1 MKTTLKILVVLMTFG
16 GSFAMAGGTLAVT
29 RMEKDGTC
37 NLVVTQT
44 NSSARIAF
52 EVLRLLQYDP
62 DLAEWVDRTVEL
74 PAGKKTGEIE
84 SGTLVALSPITH
96 RVGLFWL
103 EWKENGQT
111 LSAFVHSGP
120 VLCNDVRLGPP
131 PKPDLIAQCV
141 PGTNSARAVFVPDPT
156 KLKKNDKD

>member
-1 MKTTLKILVVLMTFG
+1 MKTILEILVVLVTLV

-29 RMEKDGTC
+29 RIEKDGTC
-37 NLVVTQT
+37 NLAVTRS

-52 EVLRLLQYDP
+52 EALRLLQYDP
-62 DLAEWVDRTVEL
+62 DRAEWIDRTGEI
-74 PAGKKTGEIE
+74 PAGKKASEIE
-84 SGTLVALSPITH
+84 PGTLVVLSPITH

-103 EWKENGQT
+103 EWKEDGQT

-156 KLKKNDKD
+156 KLKKDKD